1 MERNRTEWD
10 IMFTNNIYKKIYRK
24 IKKYDTIVIARHVGP
39 DPDALASSIA
49 LRDIILNTFPN
60 KKVYAVGFP
69 VSKFKYLGMLDK
81 FEEGMYQDALLI
93 VTDTPDKKRVDGVDP
108 DKFKETIKI
117 DHHPFIETFCDLEWI
132 DEEASSA
139 SQMVIE
145 LVFRTKLV
153 MTKEAAEKL
162 YIGIV
167 ADTNRFMFYYTTP
180 KTFRLVSKLIQR
192 TNINFTNLY
201 ESLYMRSIR
210 DIKFQGYI
218 ANHFEITENGLAY
231 LRIDSKVLEEYG
243 IDASAA
249 RNMVSEFNYIEE
261 VLVWCI
267 FTVDK
272 NGELIR
278 GSIRSR
284 GPVINEVATHFNGG
298 GHIYASGARV
308 ETEEAWNALIQ
319 ELDEVC
325 KEYKEKLKNK
335 KES

>member
-1 MERNRTEWD
+1 
-10 IMFTNNIYKKIYRK
+10 MFTNNIYKKIYRK
-24 IKKYDTIVIARHVGP
+24 IKKYDTIVIARHVGA

-49 LRDIILNTFPN
+49 LRDIILNTFPK
-60 KKVYAVGFP
+60 KKVYAIGFP
-69 VSKFKYLGMLDK
+69 VSKFRYLGILDK
-81 FEEGMYQDALLI
+81 FDEKMYENSLLI

-132 DEEASSA
+132 DEKASSA
-139 SQMVIE
+139 SQMITE
-145 LVFRTKLV
+145 LVFHTKLV

-167 ADTNRFMFYYTTP
+167 ADTNRFLFYYTTP
-180 KTFRLVSKLIQR
+180 KTFRLVSNLIQT
-192 TNINFTNLY
+192 TNIDFTNLY
-201 ESLYMRSIR
+201 EPLYMRSVKE
-210 DIKFQGYI
+210 IKFQGYV
-218 ANHFEITENGLAY
+218 ANHFTITEHGLAY
-231 LRIDSKVLEEYG
+231 LKIEPEILEEFK

-267 FTVDK
+267 FTADK

-284 GPVINEVATHFNGG
+284 GPIINEVASRFNGG

-308 ETEEAWNALIQ
+308 TTEEEWNNLIQ
-319 ELDEVC
+319 ELDNVC
-325 KEYKEKLKNK
+325 EKYKEV
-335 KES
+335 